1 MPTVTHVR
9 GTASLGPGLWPPQQG
24 PGEQEDPVT
33 GQEDPVTGQEDPV
46 GRRKSASAAKKVWT
60 GGPREAYR
68 MQVTE
73 AACWSF
79 MLFLRSRMLSE
90 DWYTW
95 TLWIRVCTCDKC

>member
-1 MPTVTHVR
+1 MGRRVWTRRT
-9 GTASLGPGLWPPQQG
+9 GQG
-24 PGEQEDPVT
+24 P
-33 GQEDPVTGQEDPV
+33 
-46 GRRKSASAAKKVWT
+46 
-60 GGPREAYR
+60 YN

-95 TLWIRVCTCDKC
+95 TL

>member
-1 MPTVTHVR
+1 MAVKGLDEKST
-9 GTASLGPGLWPPQQG
+9 LGP
-24 PGEQEDPVT
+24 
-33 GQEDPVTGQEDPV
+33 
-46 GRRKSASAAKKVWT
+46 
-60 GGPREAYR
+60 YR

-95 TLWIRVCTCDKC
+95 TLWIRGNTCDKSLHAQLQELSPPLLPPPPSPLHQIPAQDTRPHSLCGFQAMWHLG

>member
-1 MPTVTHVR
+1 MKLL
-9 GTASLGPGLWPPQQG
+9 ASSLCRKEGPVEQRELGEQQETCMCRRVWTRRTTQG
-24 PGEQEDPVT
+24 P
-33 GQEDPVTGQEDPV
+33 
-46 GRRKSASAAKKVWT
+46 
-60 GGPREAYR
+60 YR

-95 TLWIRVCTCDKC
+95 TLWIRGVHL

>member
-1 MPTVTHVR
+1 MSLWKGSDLLKVIQYVR
-9 GTASLGPGLWPPQQG
+9 GTASLGPGLWPPSLQRKEE
-24 PGEQEDPVT
+24 PAEWEDQVN
-33 GQEDPVTGQEDPV
+33 
-46 GRRKSASAAKKVWT
+46 RRKSACAAERGLDWK
-60 GGPREAYR
+60 GHPGPYR

-95 TLWIRVCTCDKC
+95 TLWIRGVYL